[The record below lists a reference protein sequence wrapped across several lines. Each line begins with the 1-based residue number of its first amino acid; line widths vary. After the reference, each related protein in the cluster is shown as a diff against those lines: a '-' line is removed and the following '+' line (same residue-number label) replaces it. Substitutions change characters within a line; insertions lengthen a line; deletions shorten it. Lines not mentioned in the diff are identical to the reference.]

1 MNMSLHDLCYTSIL
15 GLPKDDFLLVEYQA
29 AKNDTL
35 NLMYSKLPSLES
47 QLQYSLEMVRQFL
60 GTIEN
65 YPEFLNL
72 QWAGLWAQS
81 RYHLYTGNIEQSLD
95 SYFAC
100 VEDCIK
106 YDARYLKDIVY
117 EILVVCSL
125 QKKVNNDFLRKIVNI
140 AIRYG
145 LLMPK
150 IDINFDDLPKRF
162 KLENVFE
169 DWELVA
175 LQSKVYDVFKEDFFV
190 KETCSYLNNIPQ
202 SSLIILENNVQ
213 IDLKYPNK
221 KINVSVEKVFKMPS
235 LHYCILKRDVDAV
248 KALLEAGANVN
259 ILTDKGDSVLT
270 LCLNDNIME
279 LDETQNQILGLLLQ
293 HNFTKEVLNTVTKKK
308 CVSTLHLAIELGN
321 SELVEELISRGCNVN
336 IIADIDQHAPLHLAL
351 KLLHRVQR
359 PISFEQYAFQFM
371 NATPMQRQQTEYS
384 LYRHSGGQFNL
395 EEVWKN
401 IHTPD
406 GRQLFKEIYEL
417 MQPKATV
424 TELKKIIDI
433 LLKSGANV
441 NQIAKLPILGYTPL
455 MLAVES
461 NEYDIARYMLDH
473 CNADLNKT
481 YVDPRD
487 GRLISTK
494 DIIKYF
500 NSTACEALLS

>member
-1 MNMSLHDLCYTSIL
+1 
-15 GLPKDDFLLVEYQA
+15 
-29 AKNDTL
+29 
-35 NLMYSKLPSLES
+35 MYSKLTTLES
-47 QLQYSLEMVRQFL
+47 ALQYASKMINLFIE
-60 GTIEN
+60 TIELHK
-65 YPEFLNL
+65 EFSHLL
-72 QWAGLWAQS
+72 WAGLWAQS
-81 RYHLYTGNIEQSLD
+81 RYHLYTGNIEKSLD
-95 SYFAC
+95 SYLAC

-106 YDARYLKDIVY
+106 HDASYLKDIVY

-175 LQSKVYDVFKEDFFV
+175 LKSKVYDIFKENLFV

-221 KINVSVEKVFKMPS
+221 KINISVEKIFKMPY
-235 LHYCILKRDVDAV
+235 LHYCILKRDVSAV

-279 LDETQNQILGLLLQ
+279 LDETLNQILDLLLQ

-308 CVSTLHLAIELGN
+308 CLSTLHLAIELGN

-359 PISFEQYAFQFM
+359 PISFEQYVFQFM

-395 EEVWKN
+395 DEVWQN
-401 IHTPD
+401 IHTPHE
-406 GRQLFKEIYEL
+406 RQLFKEVYEL
-417 MQPKATV
+417 MQPKATG
-424 TELKKIIDI
+424 TELRKIIDI

-461 NEYDIARYMLDH
+461 NEYEIARYMIDH

-481 YVDPRD
+481 YVDPHD

-494 DIIKYF
+494 DIIKHF